1 MEKKSKLEEE
11 GRRTN
16 GVPGSD
22 RIHGTGS
29 RRCVTVSFSLLHPQY
44 AAKEFE
50 IEVSAFISIRIM

>member
-11 GRRTN
+11 GN

-22 RIHGTGS
+22 RSIPS
-29 RRCVTVSFSLLHPQY
+29 NRLSSLCVTVSFSLLHPQY